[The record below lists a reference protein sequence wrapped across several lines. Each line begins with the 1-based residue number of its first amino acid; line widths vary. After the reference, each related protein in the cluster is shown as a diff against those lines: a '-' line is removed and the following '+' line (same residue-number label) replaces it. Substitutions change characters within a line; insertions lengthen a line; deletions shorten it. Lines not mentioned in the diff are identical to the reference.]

1 MKQTFTVLVLT
12 TAAAIAGERFD
23 HLVRNDFFAGF
34 TGNAEAMARAMQKTE
49 AVLAEN
55 PKHAEALVWHGAG
68 LLVQSRGDAKLFARA
83 MKEMDDAVA
92 LEPDNIGVRIPRGAV
107 LLSAARSIGDRN
119 PDIAKM
125 LTSKAVSDYQ
135 RAYDLQESDLNSLG
149 EHPLGELL
157 FGLADGNSRLGNMDR
172 AAEFFNRVSTML
184 PDTVYAKRAAKWQ
197 QTKSLTAAET
207 TCVGCHVK

>member
-1 MKQTFTVLVLT
+1 MKQTLTILLLT
-12 TAAAIAGERFD
+12 TTVAISGERFD
-23 HLVRNDFFAGF
+23 HVVRNDFFAGF
-34 TGNAEAMARAMQKTE
+34 TGNAEAMTRAMQKAE

-68 LLVQSRGDAKLFARA
+68 LFFQSRGDSKLFPRA
-83 MKEMDDAVA
+83 MKEMEDAVA

-107 LLSAARSIGDRN
+107 MLSAARSIGDRN
-119 PDIAKM
+119 PELAKM

-135 RAYDLQESDLNSLG
+135 RAYDIQESDLNKLG

-157 FGLADGNSRLGNMDR
+157 FGLADGNSRLGNMETAARFFDR
-172 AAEFFNRVSTML
+172 ISTML
-184 PDTVYAKRAAKWQ
+184 PNTVYAKRAAKWQ